1 METGNLIQELGSE
14 NFFKFGKQKI
24 IMKSILIQTDFDNTI
39 TEGNVSELIHDEFGP
54 ENWPEIYEKYKKG
67 LITVEESNIYSF
79 RYLNTKK
86 IDLDDF
92 VKKNVK
98 FRDGFLEFY
107 KYVMNNNLDFK
118 IVSSGVDFYIYA
130 ALSVLGIDPNTVE
143 ILSGKSVFNSKGIKI
158 FYFDTQNNKINSKFK
173 DTHTQYHRKIYSK
186 IIYFGDSHT
195 DLYSSKICDVVFATD
210 KLQNYYKKNKLPH
223 FSFDN
228 YYDVIQIFKDKKLA
242 ETTIP

>member
-1 METGNLIQELGSE
+1 MN
-14 NFFKFGKQKI
+14 
-24 IMKSILIQTDFDNTI
+24 SILIQADFDNTL
-39 TEGNVSELIHDEFGP
+39 TKGNVSELIHEQFGP
-54 ENWPEIYEKYKKG
+54 DNWPEIYTRYKNK

-79 RYLNTKK
+79 EHLNVSKL
-86 IDLDDF
+86 DLIEF
-92 VKKNVK
+92 IHNNVE
-98 FRDGFLEFY
+98 FREGFLEFY
-107 KYVMNNNLDFK
+107 DYIFNLGLDFK

-130 ALSVLGIDPNTVE
+130 SLSVLGIDLNTVE

-158 FYFDTQNNKINSKFK
+158 KYFDTQNNKINSKFK
-173 DTHTQYHRKIYSK
+173 DTHTQYHRRIYSK

-210 KLQNYYKKNKLPH
+210 ELLNYYKKNKLPH